1 VREGLVQGE
10 ARRRGKLL
18 VVDSRDV
25 TRDIRRLVWPALREA
40 GFDSFTGRTA
50 WRYVDPAVD
59 VVNFQ
64 SFSASV
70 ADAVGCTPFSFSL
83 NLGVW
88 VAGDTEAR
96 ALKPDKKG
104 RPRPAEWECTKR
116 TRLAKSV
123 QQPWFEPFTDESSSR
138 WPRAL
143 RIHREGLKR
152 VMRSDRHDREDT
164 WYVFSD
170 GSNVVEMIADA
181 LRAIRET
188 GLPWLEMSRADAV
201 RNYEQRVRDGL
212 V

>member
-1 VREGLVQGE
+1 MT
-10 ARRRGKLL
+10 

-25 TRDIRRLVWPALREA
+25 TREIRRIVWPALREA
-40 GFDSFTGRTA
+40 GFDSFTGRTS
-50 WRYVDPAVD
+50 WRYFDRAVD

-64 SFSASV
+64 SFSASL
-70 ADAVGCTPFSFSL
+70 ADSVGCTPYSFSL

-88 VAGDTEAR
+88 VIGDTEAR
-96 ALKPDKKG
+96 VLKPDKQG
-104 RPRPAEWECTKR
+104 RPRPAEWESTVR

-123 QQPWFEPFTDESSSR
+123 LQPWFEPFSDASSSR

-170 GSNVVEMIADA
+170 GSNVVAMVADA

-188 GLPWLEMSRADAV
+188 GLPWLEVSRVVAV
-201 RNYEQRVRDGL
+201 RDYEQREGL